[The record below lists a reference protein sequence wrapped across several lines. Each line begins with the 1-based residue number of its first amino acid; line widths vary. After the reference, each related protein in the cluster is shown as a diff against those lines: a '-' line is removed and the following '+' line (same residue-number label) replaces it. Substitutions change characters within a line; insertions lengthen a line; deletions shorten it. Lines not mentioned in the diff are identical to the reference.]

1 MKKKNILEICL
12 TSLISAIYSSIWSTS
27 SAQVHVQSSK
37 QINISKM
44 KFRETNRHAHPEKC
58 CFFLLTAAAVDQWT
72 QAEVNTA
79 GSDW

>member
-1 MKKKNILEICL
+1 M
-12 TSLISAIYSSIWSTS
+12 
-27 SAQVHVQSSK
+27 HVQSSK